1 MDAILDRKGL
11 SVSDIVG
18 GYSQGVQGKG
28 DRPRSW
34 GKNYADNYDLI
45 DWSKKTSEVSYP
57 VEIDGVKTPK
67 LIDAEDRLATPS
79 PETPCR
85 SDG

>member
-1 MDAILDRKGL
+1 MDAFLDRKGL

-34 GKNYADNYDLI
+34 GQKYADNYSLI
-45 DWSKKTSEVSYP
+45 DWSKKSDDCSGQSEDLP
-57 VEIDGVKTPK
+57 TTPF
-67 LIDAEDRLATPS
+67 
-79 PETPCR
+79 PEPPCR